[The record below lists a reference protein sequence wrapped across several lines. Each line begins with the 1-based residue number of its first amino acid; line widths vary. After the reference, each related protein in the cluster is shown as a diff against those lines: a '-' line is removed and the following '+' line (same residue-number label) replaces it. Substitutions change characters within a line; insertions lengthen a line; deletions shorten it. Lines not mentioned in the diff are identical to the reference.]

1 MRRACALLL
10 ALSAGCGDGT
20 SCETGTADMGEV
32 CLPGRIAPDVPV
44 TLEVRELCGRG
55 CTEPPGCSAIFRG
68 AQVIL
73 DVEQEVCVDT
83 LTPACLKPGLPGAS
97 HHLQAPGAAAGRLGA
112 LDSRRSAAPAARA
125 GGRRRVV
132 PLHAGRSGAVTR
144 RAC

>member
-20 SCETGTADMGEV
+20 SCETGAADVGEV

-83 LTPACLKPGLPGAS
+83 LTPACLSLGCQERGITCKLPALRPGDWALSIPGAPPR
-97 HHLQAPGAAAGRLGA
+97 LLRVQEGGAASCRFTPGV
-112 LDSRRSAAPAARA
+112 
-125 GGRRRVV
+125 RVQ
-132 PLHAGRSGAVTR
+132 
-144 RAC
+144 